1 MKQRSILALVA
12 AAALLAAA
20 GAAQAESTYG
30 YGSAGTGTVT
40 ATARL
45 NISVVV
51 PKVVV
56 LRVGDAGGTVNTLT
70 YAARVSIPNTPT
82 LVDGATPN
90 VSNSSVAV
98 TWDGNAPTVSVPS
111 TTATAAAYAWT
122 NGSNV
127 NVNCSATAFTGSG
140 PTLANITA
148 AAGVGNNLPHPT
160 GNLSACVATPNLTA
174 GTLHTGTWTYTLDAT
189 NAATWAPGTYS
200 TVVTY
205 TATGT

>member
-1 MKQRSILALVA
+1 MRKRSTLAALA

-30 YGSAGTGTVT
+30 YSSAGTGTVT

-56 LRVGDAGGTVNTLT
+56 LRVGTAGATEDTLT
-70 YAARVSIPNTPT
+70 YAARVSIPATPT
-82 LVDGATPN
+82 NVNGATPDVN
-90 VSNSSVAV
+90 TPSAAV
-98 TWDGNAPTVSVPS
+98 TWSGAAPTVSVPT
-111 TTATAAAYAWT
+111 TTASAAAYAWT

-160 GNLSACVATPNLTA
+160 GNLGACVATPNLTA